1 MRVVLL
7 CSVVLLL
14 PGMLAAQEP
23 AAAAPAPASA
33 APAAAGATPAETPV
47 PPPAEAYSY
56 DAAGRRDPFLNLLA
70 RGVEPA
76 RATNRPDGVGGLH
89 TADVMVRGVVQSRG
103 ELVAMVQ
110 GPDRKTYTLR
120 QGDALLDGTVKA
132 VMTEGVVIVQDVND
146 PLSLVKQREVRKL
159 LRSVEDS
166 KQ

>member
-1 MRVVLL
+1 M
-7 CSVVLLL
+7 
-14 PGMLAAQEP
+14 AATRAITDEAQLREIIG
-23 AAAAPAPASA
+23 S
-33 APAAAGATPAETPV
+33 PAEIVVSKLADRLNPLTRQFV
-47 PPPAEAYSY
+47 ERS
-56 DAAGRRDPFLNLLA
+56 PF
-70 RGVEPA
+70 VCV
-76 RATNRPDGVGGLH
+76 ATGRPDGVGGLT

-103 ELVAMVQ
+103 ELIAMVQ

-132 VMTEGVVIVQDVND
+132 VLTEGVVIVQDVND